1 MAPVVRDPVPAALK
15 YSIGRAKLRGQDE
28 VLADDLLMGCLQVV
42 SRFGVVELG
51 DWVIDLEELGVEWRV
66 PLPKTDARLAYSDRV
81 VEILDRA
88 AVLSKFEGS
97 ARIGVEHV
105 LVCFASETSGIMGM
119 LRERYGIEPVR
130 WRAAVAR
137 LGGAAGPEAAGGAQ
151 EPEYLSPEEAAEVL
165 GVHVQTLRGYIRSGK
180 LPALRVAGERVI
192 RIRRSSLD
200 TLLEPLA
207 PEPTI

>member
-1 MAPVVRDPVPAALK
+1 MVGNPVPAALK
-15 YSIGRAKLRGQDE
+15 HSIGRAKHRGQDE
-28 VLADDLLMGCLQVV
+28 VTADDLLVGCLQAI

-51 DWVIDLEELGVEWRV
+51 NWAIDLEELGVEWRT
-66 PLPKTDARLAYSDRV
+66 PHPKNDARLAYSDRV

-88 AVLSKFEGS
+88 AILSKLEG
-97 ARIGVEHV
+97 AGRIGVEHV
-105 LVCFASETSGIMGM
+105 LVCFAEETGGLMGT
-119 LRERYGIEPVR
+119 LRERYGIESVR

-137 LGGAAGPEAAGGAQ
+137 LGGVTAPETAGESHA
-151 EPEYLSPEEAAEVL
+151 PEYLSPEEAAEVL

-192 RIRRSSLD
+192 RIRRSSLE

-207 PEPTI
+207 LDPTT